1 MNLEYV
7 GVDLKITRN
16 HDNYVI
22 LEQLSETTYKYA
34 HRATKIATAWAMTA
48 RDYYG

>member
-1 MNLEYV
+1 MMFMKTSLWLFVNLEYV

-22 LEQLSETTYKYA
+22 LEQLNETT
-34 HRATKIATAWAMTA
+34 
-48 RDYYG
+48 